1 MAGRSEIQV
10 DLAVKKTTGS
20 PSWDQG
26 TLFVPANPVHLR
38 EAYRGYSPR
47 RVHERFMRKR
57 IAIAALIGA
66 TVGAGW
72 VMVLD
77 SGHSPDSS
85 LASAWNA
92 IMWASCPSIG
102 ALRTAWWLVPLLNS
116 IFYALIASLVVFV
129 RKFIR
134 PFAK

>member
-1 MAGRSEIQV
+1 
-10 DLAVKKTTGS
+10 
-20 PSWDQG
+20 
-26 TLFVPANPVHLR
+26 
-38 EAYRGYSPR
+38 
-47 RVHERFMRKR
+47 MRKR

-77 SGHSPDSS
+77 AGRGPDSS

-102 ALRTAWWLVPLLNS
+102 AIRTAWWLVPLLNG
-116 IFYALIASLVVFV
+116 IFYALIALLVLFV

>member
-1 MAGRSEIQV
+1 MQ
-10 DLAVKKTTGS
+10 
-20 PSWDQG
+20 
-26 TLFVPANPVHLR
+26 ANTVHLR
-38 EAYRGYSPR
+38 EAYRGFSLR

-77 SGHSPDSS
+77 AGRSPDSS

-116 IFYALIASLVVFV
+116 IFYALIALFVLFV

>member
-1 MAGRSEIQV
+1 M
-10 DLAVKKTTGS
+10 K
-20 PSWDQG
+20 
-26 TLFVPANPVHLR
+26 
-38 EAYRGYSPR
+38 
-47 RVHERFMRKR
+47 KR

-77 SGHSPDSS
+77 AGHSSNSS
-85 LASAWNA
+85 LASGWNA

-102 ALRTAWWLVPLLNS
+102 AIRTAWWLVPLLNS
-116 IFYALIASLVVFV
+116 ILYAVIALLVLFV